1 MAIAW
6 RNLTNRVLQ
15 SFMTILVVGLAVA
28 LALVVVL
35 LSEGVQTG
43 INRAAEPYDLIIGG
57 KGSAQQLVIN
67 TVLLQGNPL
76 QNVPF
81 ELYEKLQT
89 DPGLTS
95 VVPLGYGD
103 NYHKHKIVGTKA
115 QFFDFRNKPNDPLY
129 FQLGQGRVF
138 RQPFEAVIGAE
149 AAKKLGLTPGQK
161 FNAEHGDEV
170 ALPGEEDHDDHEA
183 NPYTVVGILKPTD
196 SPADLGIYVDIASY
210 WKIHE
215 HAAPPV
221 GDPTGPN
228 AVTAI
233 LVKPKVFPNDLYR
246 VQNQINS
253 GRLTRE
259 AQAVIPYNELYNLNQ
274 LVGQG
279 QQILS
284 FGLYCDYD
292 GRGNRFSVA
301 LRRNY
306 RAAARFGGVT
316 GVGSRPAPR
325 FSDSVNRSRLGGRAR
340 RGIWGGSGSSGRL
353 AYQSGYPG
361 CQCYSG
367 NFRFSSPRAVFVTGG
382 AALRLTGR
390 DFARSGG
397 LPHRSGPLPCSGLVY
412 KYGQKLGSCFNIAES
427 LTLGLRC

>member
-1 MAIAW
+1 MSLMAIAW

-161 FNAEHGDEV
+161 FNAEHGDEE

-284 FGLYCDYD
+284 FVAYIAITMAGATVFLSLYGAIIERRRDLAVLRALGAGQPRVFRIVLIEAGL
-292 GRGNRFSVA
+292 VA
-301 LRRNY
+301 GLGVVFGAGLGHLAAWLISLAIRDANAIQVILGFPAQEPFLLLAVLLLGLLAGILPALAAY
-306 RAAARFGGVT
+306 RTEAARYLA
-316 GVGSRPAPR
+316 PA
-325 FSDSVNRSRLGGRAR
+325 
-340 RGIWGGSGSSGRL
+340 
-353 AYQSGYPG
+353 
-361 CQCYSG
+361 
-367 NFRFSSPRAVFVTGG
+367 
-382 AALRLTGR
+382 
-390 DFARSGG
+390 
-397 LPHRSGPLPCSGLVY
+397 
-412 KYGQKLGSCFNIAES
+412 
-427 LTLGLRC
+427 